1 MSHIVSDQ
9 QRRKPKRPKAAGE
22 GEQSERGKPV
32 LTISQR
38 SHRRRSQDIAEDHG
52 FSPPKDDNYPSAV
65 ELGFSP
71 PKGQMNR
78 FLENNDDDDED
89 DRQNDA
95 MNVQTKRTEKK
106 KSKGMR
112 LSRKM
117 HLDTTSA
124 ILCMSVLG
132 VQTDAFLQLLP
143 ETWTVDSMR
152 QTLIELGE
160 LEITS
165 DPFLNAIGSN
175 FELSNEGF
183 MGALC
188 VLKSVH
194 IKDPSEAF
202 VALFSSRGDG
212 KVSKKDILQSLN
224 AAIPAELNK
233 KEVDEAF
240 RDSKVRCKEFMKVFD
255 TEKKGHIT
263 YQDIVKRL
271 KEDPKRVGLLSMN
284 LVREKKW
291 QKTSIC
297 ACRGKKVGSLMSFM
311 KKKRR
316 AARQRVKDAKNAKG
330 TGGSRSGAAQDSTSG
345 DDQKRE
351 KQIALEVRRKAREKQ
366 RAELRKRISNQKK
379 NLAAAQLTGKA
390 SNQGENF
397 VTLVVKDGSGEK
409 KEIKM
414 NGRQRTS
421 GEKLKR
427 QVAPEK
433 SHFVASAPWTDEVE
447 EEEEEYLEEFEFSE
461 DDEAA
466 GSVVEEDFLNES
478 ITEEILAS
486 SIGSSLS
493 MSSPNH
499 NKLL

>member
-1 MSHIVSDQ
+1 
-9 QRRKPKRPKAAGE
+9 
-22 GEQSERGKPV
+22 
-32 LTISQR
+32 
-38 SHRRRSQDIAEDHG
+38 
-52 FSPPKDDNYPSAV
+52 
-65 ELGFSP
+65 
-71 PKGQMNR
+71 
-78 FLENNDDDDED
+78 
-89 DRQNDA
+89 
-95 MNVQTKRTEKK
+95 
-106 KSKGMR
+106 
-112 LSRKM
+112 
-117 HLDTTSA
+117 
-124 ILCMSVLG
+124 
-132 VQTDAFLQLLP
+132 
-143 ETWTVDSMR
+143 
-152 QTLIELGE
+152 
-160 LEITS
+160 
-165 DPFLNAIGSN
+165 
-175 FELSNEGF
+175 
-183 MGALC
+183 
-188 VLKSVH
+188 
-194 IKDPSEAF
+194 
-202 VALFSSRGDG
+202 
-212 KVSKKDILQSLN
+212 
-224 AAIPAELNK
+224 
-233 KEVDEAF
+233 
-240 RDSKVRCKEFMKVFD
+240 
-255 TEKKGHIT
+255 
-263 YQDIVKRL
+263 
-271 KEDPKRVGLLSMN
+271 MN

-330 TGGSRSGAAQDSTSG
+330 TGGSRSGAAQDSKSG